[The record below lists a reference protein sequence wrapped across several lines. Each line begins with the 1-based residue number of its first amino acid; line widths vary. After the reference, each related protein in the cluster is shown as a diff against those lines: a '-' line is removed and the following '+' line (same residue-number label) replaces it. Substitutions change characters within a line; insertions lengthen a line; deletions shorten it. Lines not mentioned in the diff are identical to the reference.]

1 MEKIIGIHQINYFP
15 WLGYFNKMAKSD
27 LFVYLDE
34 VQLTDRGVTA
44 RTHIITSSGKKT
56 YLSVGINQKGHRDK
70 KFSEIEINEASDWQM
85 RQKNFIFGNYS
96 KHPFF
101 NEVLSIISPIFESKF
116 QFLED
121 VNLLSINMIRQI
133 LGITTPAVM
142 QSSLDYS
149 KDAKKDAL
157 MLALTRAAG
166 GTVYLS
172 GNGARKYMDKEKTE
186 PDGIKV
192 WFQTFSPFE
201 YPQHKINVF
210 IPGLSVLDFLFN
222 VGLDDAKS
230 LFWENIQKEECF
242 GGEV

>member
-34 VQLTDRGVTA
+34 VQLTDRGVTT
-44 RTHIITSSGKKT
+44 RTHIITSAGKKT

-85 RQKNFIFGNYS
+85 RQKNFILGNYS

-101 NEVLSIISPIFESKF
+101 NEVFAAISPVFESKF

-172 GNGARKYMDKEKTE
+172 GNGARKYMDEDNSET
-186 PDGIKV
+186 DGIKV
-192 WFQTFSPFE
+192 CFQTFSPFE
-201 YPQHKINVF
+201 YPQHRISDF

-230 LFWENIQKEECF
+230 TFWNNLQKEDF
-242 GGEV
+242 